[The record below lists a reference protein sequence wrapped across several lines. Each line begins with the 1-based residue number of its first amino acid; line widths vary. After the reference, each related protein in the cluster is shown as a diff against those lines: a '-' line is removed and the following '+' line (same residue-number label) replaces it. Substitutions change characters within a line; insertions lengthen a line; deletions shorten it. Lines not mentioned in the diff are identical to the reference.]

1 MKALYR
7 NPIAI
12 ILIILAIGSFI
23 YFEEQLPAIDLSHL
37 TPGNVMAML
46 GYISVIMLVVEQFIE
61 IFVDDPNQKVK
72 IQCKDRITD
81 INKFLERLNN
91 PIDVAALTDPE
102 STEEKPES
110 AEVAKMMKEKKE
122 LEEFLMTRGLKRQR
136 RTTIIAFAIGL
147 ILSFSGLRLMAG
159 IVFNG
164 PETELSSIQ
173 ITIIQSIDI
182 VLTAGIIAGGSGRVH
197 RLMKRIK
204 ETMGGGS
211 SINSL

>member
-1 MKALYR
+1 MNALYK

-12 ILIILAIGSFI
+12 LLSILVIASFV
-23 YFEEQLPAIDLSHL
+23 YFEKELPAIDLSHL
-37 TPGNVMAML
+37 TPGNVIAML

-61 IFVDDPNQKVK
+61 IFVDDPNEKVK

-81 INKFLERLNN
+81 INKFLEQLNN
-91 PIDVAALTDPE
+91 PLDIAALTDAE

-110 AEVAKMMKEKKE
+110 VEVVKMIKEKKE
-122 LEEFLMTRGLKRQR
+122 LEEFLTTRGLKRQK
-136 RTTIIAFAIGL
+136 RTTLIAFVIGL

-164 PETELSSIQ
+164 SETELSNIQ
-173 ITIIQSIDI
+173 MTIIQSIDI
-182 VLTAGIIAGGSGRVH
+182 VLTSGIIAGGSGRVH

-204 ETMGGGS
+204 ETMGGP